1 MKKILSLVAIVATPF
16 VVCAQDGYSTEF
28 DRKIFEICAT
38 IFVVGLFM
46 IFILT
51 IMKRILDH
59 RLKNKILERG
69 ITDSVALSI
78 LQTNPNENRNIN
90 IKWFA
95 ILAGLGAGLTIVN
108 FTRPLGIHSLAIM
121 AFCIAV
127 SFLGYFYY
135 LKQSEK

>member
-1 MKKILSLVAIVATPF
+1 MKKILSLLSIVTMPF
-16 VVCAQDGYSTEF
+16 LVSAQDGISTEF

-95 ILAGLGAGLTIVN
+95 ILTGLGAGLTIVD

-121 AFCIAV
+121 TFCIAA
-127 SFLGYFYY
+127 SFLGYYY
-135 LKQSEK
+135 FLRKSEK

>member
-1 MKKILSLVAIVATPF
+1 MKKFLSLLAVVATPF
-16 VVCAQDGYSTEF
+16 VVCAQDGNSTEF

-121 AFCIAV
+121 SFCIAV
-127 SFLGYFYY
+127 SFLGYFYF
-135 LKQSEK
+135 LKKAEK

>member
-1 MKKILSLVAIVATPF
+1 MKKILSLVAVVATPF
-16 VVCAQDGYSTEF
+16 VVCAQDGNSIQF
-28 DRKIFEICAT
+28 DGKIFEICAT

-135 LKQSEK
+135 LNQSEK

>member
-1 MKKILSLVAIVATPF
+1 MKKILSLVAVVATPV
-16 VVCAQDGYSTEF
+16 VVCAQDGISAEF
-28 DRKIFEICAT
+28 DRKIFEISAT

-108 FTRPLGIHSLAIM
+108 YTRPLGIHSLAIM
-121 AFCIAV
+121 AFCIAI

>member
-1 MKKILSLVAIVATPF
+1 
-16 VVCAQDGYSTEF
+16 
-28 DRKIFEICAT
+28 
-38 IFVVGLFM
+38 M

-95 ILAGLGAGLTIVN
+95 ILTGLGAGLTIVD

-121 AFCIAV
+121 TFCIAV

-135 LKQSEK
+135 LRKTEK

>member
-1 MKKILSLVAIVATPF
+1 
-16 VVCAQDGYSTEF
+16 
-28 DRKIFEICAT
+28 
-38 IFVVGLFM
+38 GLFM
-46 IFILT
+46 VFILI

-69 ITDSVALSI
+69 ITDSVALPI

-121 AFCIAV
+121 TFCIAA
-127 SFLGYFYY
+127 SFLGYYY
-135 LKQSEK
+135 FLRQSEK

>member
-1 MKKILSLVAIVATPF
+1 MKKILSLVAVVITPF
-16 VVCAQDGYSTEF
+16 VVCAQDGISTEF

-121 AFCIAV
+121 AFCIAI
-127 SFLGYFYY
+127 SFLGYFYF

>member
-1 MKKILSLVAIVATPF
+1 MKKIFGLLASIATPF
-16 VVCAQDGYSTEF
+16 LVNAQDGYSTEF

-46 IFILT
+46 VFILI

-59 RLKNKILERG
+59 RIKNKILDRG
-69 ITDSVALSI
+69 ITDNVAMSI

-95 ILAGLGAGLTIVN
+95 ILTGIGAGLSLVN

-121 AFCIAV
+121 TFSIAV
-127 SFLGYFYY
+127 SFLGYYY
-135 LKQSEK
+135 FLRKSEK

>member
-16 VVCAQDGYSTEF
+16 LVSAQNAGNSGIDGETF
-28 DRKIFEICAT
+28 KICAT

-95 ILAGLGAGLTIVN
+95 ILAGLGAGLTLVN
-108 FTRPLGIHSLAIM
+108 FTLPLGIHSLAIM
-121 AFCIAV
+121 TFCIAA
-127 SFLGYFYY
+127 SFLGYFFF
-135 LKQSEK
+135 LKQSER

>member
-1 MKKILSLVAIVATPF
+1 MKKILSLVAVVATPV
-16 VVCAQDGYSTEF
+16 VVCAQDGISAEF
-28 DRKIFEICAT
+28 DRKIFEISAT

-51 IMKRILDH
+51 IMKRLLDH

-108 FTRPLGIHSLAIM
+108 YTRPLGIHSLAIM

>member
-1 MKKILSLVAIVATPF
+1 MKKILSLAAIVATPF
-16 VVCAQDGYSTEF
+16 LVSAQDAGNSGIDKE
-28 DRKIFEICAT
+28 IFNICAT

-51 IMKRILDH
+51 ILKRVLDH
-59 RLKNKILERG
+59 RLKNRILERG

-78 LQTNPNENRNIN
+78 LQTNPNENRNVN

-121 AFCIAV
+121 AFCIAI
-127 SFLGYFYY
+127 SFLGYFYF

>member
-1 MKKILSLVAIVATPF
+1 MKKILSLAAVVATPF
-16 VVCAQDGYSTEF
+16 VACAQDGYSTEF

-108 FTRPLGIHSLAIM
+108 FTRPLGVHSLAIM
-121 AFCIAV
+121 SFCIAV